1 MLCGEG
7 HGVNAGQQED
17 ATSEGTV
24 MPIFISY
31 SHKDSQF
38 VDKLAHQLVQHDV
51 RVWLD
56 RWELHVGDSLISR
69 IQQAITGASALL
81 VILSK
86 SSVSSPWCEKEMNS
100 GLLRELEERRVV
112 VLPVLIEDCQ
122 IPLFLRE
129 KLYADF
135 RSDFDAG
142 LQIVL
147 ESVAKISNMNTGR
160 IDEPAYHSDWAMDWG
175 ETHDGNAWFRLTIIQ
190 EAVEQAFTVL
200 TTIFIHADAA
210 ATRSCWKM
218 VRSQGT
224 DASHKHVVKL
234 LVNAI
239 TTPKDLTLRLE
250 DQFERTHECSI
261 DDSQGRYH
269 VRISSRRL
277 GVDTG
282 RNVIV
287 YLGDHVR
294 QMLQHMDDVTAQPVA
309 DNG

>member
-1 MLCGEG
+1 
-7 HGVNAGQQED
+7 
-17 ATSEGTV
+17 

-31 SHKDSQF
+31 SHKDAQF
-38 VDKLAHQLVQHDV
+38 VDKLANQLVQHDV

-86 SSVSSPWCEKEMNS
+86 SSVSSPWCEKEINS

-135 RSDFDAG
+135 RSEFDAG
-142 LQIVL
+142 LRTVL

-160 IDEPAYHSDWAMDWG
+160 IDEPSYHSDWALDWG
-175 ETHDGNAWFRLTIIQ
+175 EIRGEGNAWFRLTIIQ
-190 EAVEQAFTVL
+190 EAMEQAFTIL
-200 TTIFIHADAA
+200 TTIFVQADDAA
-210 ATRSCWKM
+210 TLGYWKM
-218 VRSQGT
+218 ARSQGM
-224 DASHKHVVKL
+224 DASHKHVIRL
-234 LVNAI
+234 LVDAI
-239 TTPKDLTLRLE
+239 TTPEDLTLRLE

-261 DDSQGRYH
+261 GDRQGKYY
-269 VRISSRRL
+269 VRVSSRRL

-282 RNVIV
+282 RDVIV
-287 YLGDHVR
+287 YVGDHVR
-294 QMLQHMDDVTAQPVA
+294 QMLQHMDDVTAQPA
-309 DNG
+309 TDNG

>member
-1 MLCGEG
+1 MLCGES
-7 HGVNAGQQED
+7 HSVNAGQQRD
-17 ATSEGTV
+17 ATPEETA

-31 SHKDSQF
+31 SHQDAQF

-86 SSVSSPWCEKEMNS
+86 SSVSSPWCEKEINS
-100 GLLRELEERRVV
+100 GLFRELEERRVV

-160 IDEPAYHSDWAMDWG
+160 IDEPTYHSDWALDWG
-175 ETHDGNAWFRLTIIQ
+175 ETRDDGNAWFRLTIIQ
-190 EAVEQAFTVL
+190 EAMEQAFTVF
-200 TTIFIHADAA
+200 TTIFIQADDA
-210 ATRSCWKM
+210 ATRSYWKM

-224 DASHKHVVKL
+224 DASNKHVIRL

-261 DDSQGRYH
+261 DVGQGKYR
-269 VRISSRRL
+269 VRVS
-277 GVDTG
+277 
-282 RNVIV
+282 
-287 YLGDHVR
+287 
-294 QMLQHMDDVTAQPVA
+294 
-309 DNG
+309 